1 MSNIRAPLQS
11 IPNAA
16 NSPFRPVA
24 AAASKRSRLD
34 AGLQEDA
41 NHDRQPPAKKQAL
54 EARAS
59 EFRTPQRKQAL
70 NSGEDRLFN
79 RKTQNRKPTAFERKL
94 LAAREVQQAD
104 KFEKQE
110 KTASEEGIRSWQKHY
125 RRLFPSFVFY
135 FESIP
140 DDVRLRCSRQIK
152 SLGAREEKFFSKEVT
167 HIVTTRT
174 IPTDSDPSPTDA
186 ENSFKITSSE
196 STHPR
201 TVNPSLLDRQTEPAA
216 EASGNRHLFDTS
228 ASRKPKASLRAIA
241 DVEPKKQSAGN
252 NDILQRAHGMGI
264 KIWQLEKLNRVI
276 DSINGGLADA
286 QSQQGRN
293 TRIISSTVGG
303 KRSREADLSHLLR
316 NEQLNG
322 PSDRDHTVNTEELIP
337 FRGYYLYIHDMDERT
352 KPILVKEYAKVAR
365 SEAGDW
371 PQFRANG
378 SGKCPFVEDPHAA
391 RHELEK
397 GNQRVRDERARTRAE
412 SRAAPRT
419 RAETALHHEQPAPV
433 SNSLQK
439 GPLTESK
446 NAANKSISTTQQ
458 LPPQEFCPPAPVNSV
473 SNKRPATISGAV
485 APTKPTMFFGGEPAA
500 SGLQQSNVTS
510 AIRSQMISSTAAAP
524 GAKSGLSKEVYGL
537 KRKVLERNAPALH
550 GAEAPKPPPTF
561 AAPARAEHAIPV
573 TRQSRKRAQERL
585 VHIEEESTQSDE
597 EEDVWQEEARRTTA
611 TTTASKHIKVK
622 DPKPGYCE
630 NCKEKYNDFDDHIIS
645 RKHRKF
651 ALNREHW
658 KDLDRLLAQLGRPLR
673 EDVTEE
679 LEDEEGEDPLSS
691 S

>member
-1 MSNIRAPLQS
+1 MLI
-11 IPNAA
+11 
-16 NSPFRPVA
+16 
-24 AAASKRSRLD
+24 
-34 AGLQEDA
+34 
-41 NHDRQPPAKKQAL
+41 
-54 EARAS
+54 
-59 EFRTPQRKQAL
+59 
-70 NSGEDRLFN
+70 GE
-79 RKTQNRKPTAFERKL
+79 Q
-94 LAAREVQQAD
+94 
-104 KFEKQE
+104 
-110 KTASEEGIRSWQKHY
+110 
-125 RRLFPSFVFY
+125 
-135 FESIP
+135 
-140 DDVRLRCSRQIK
+140 
-152 SLGAREEKFFSKEVT
+152 REEKFFSKEVT

-174 IPTDSDPSPTDA
+174 IPTDSETSPMDTEELLPKIPS
-186 ENSFKITSSE
+186 SQ
-196 STHPR
+196 STHPP
-201 TVNPSLLDRQTEPAA
+201 TVNPSLLERQTEPTVQ
-216 EASGNRHLFDTS
+216 ASGSRHLFDTS
-228 ASRKPKASLRAIA
+228 ANRKPKASLRATA
-241 DVEPKKQSAGN
+241 DAEPKKQNAGN
-252 NDILQRAHGMGI
+252 TDILQRAHGMGI

-286 QSQQGRN
+286 QSQQGRAARN
-293 TRIISSTVGG
+293 TSNIAGR
-303 KRSREADLSHLLR
+303 KHLRDADLSHLLR

-322 PSDRDHTVNTEELIP
+322 PSDRDHTVSTEDLIP

-397 GNQRVRDERARTRAE
+397 ANQRVRDERARTRAQ
-412 SRAAPRT
+412 SRAPPRT

-433 SNSLQK
+433 SNVLQK

-446 NAANKSISTTQQ
+446 NAANKSISTMQQ
-458 LPPQEFCPPAPVNSV
+458 LPPQEFCPPAPVNRVNSK
-473 SNKRPATISGAV
+473 SPARISGAV
-485 APTKPTMFFGGEPAA
+485 PTTKPTRFFGGEPAA

-550 GAEAPKPPPTF
+550 GVEATKPPQTF

-597 EEDVWQEEARRTTA
+597 EDIWREEAHRTA
-611 TTTASKHIKVK
+611 VTTSKHIRVR

-630 NCKEKYNDFDDHIIS
+630 NCKEKYNDFDEVGFIY
-645 RKHRKF
+645 
-651 ALNREHW
+651 
-658 KDLDRLLAQLGRPLR
+658 
-673 EDVTEE
+673 
-679 LEDEEGEDPLSS
+679 
-691 S
+691 